1 MVVPAPSLKHLPS
14 EGCFM
19 TIQRQVSAWLIVLAV
34 IIAFMWLFADIML
47 PFLAGIVLAY
57 FLDPVADALERLKLP
72 RLVATLII
80 VLASLLALVLV
91 LLLVV
96 PLIGDQ
102 IVKFAERLPG
112 DVSTLVALFN
122 DGAPQ
127 WLKDALAKT
136 GSTLPASGSEIAA
149 KAAGWVAKLL
159 QSLLTG
165 GLALFNMMSLLIIT
179 PLVTFYMLN
188 DWDRMVA
195 LVDGWLPRD
204 HVETVRSIARDINAA
219 MAGFIRGQGT
229 VCLVLG
235 ILYAIALIAAG
246 LNFGLLIGLTAGL
259 LSFIPFVGAAVGGVL
274 AIATALV
281 QFWPDWV
288 QVLIIVAIFAAGQ
301 FLEGNFLSP
310 RLVGRSI
317 GLHPVWLMFALLAFG
332 YLFGFAGILL
342 AVPLAAAI
350 GVLSRFFLMQ
360 YLASKLY
367 LGTKKKPG
375 NVMPPLD

>member
-1 MVVPAPSLKHLPS
+1 
-14 EGCFM
+14 M
-19 TIQRQVSAWLIVLAV
+19 TVQRQVSIWLIVLGA

-72 RLVATLII
+72 RLAATLVI
-80 VLASLLALVLV
+80 VLTSVLVLVLV

-102 IVKFAERLPG
+102 IGKFAERLPSN
-112 DVSTLVALFN
+112 VSTLVTLFN
-122 DGAPQ
+122 DLAPA
-127 WLKDALAKT
+127 WMKDALAET
-136 GSTLPASGSEIAA
+136 SATLPAAGSDIAA
-149 KAAGWVAKLL
+149 KAAVWVAGLL
-159 QSLLTG
+159 QSILSG
-165 GLALFNMMSLLIIT
+165 GLALFNLISLLIIT

-188 DWDRMVA
+188 DWDRMVER
-195 LVDGWLPRD
+195 VDGWIPRD
-204 HVETVRSIARDINAA
+204 HLATVRGVARDINSA

-229 VCLVLG
+229 VCMLLG
-235 ILYAIALIAAG
+235 IFYAVALIAAG

-259 LSFIPFVGAAVGGVL
+259 LSFIPFVGAAIGGVL

-288 QVLIIVAIFAAGQ
+288 QILIIAGIFAIGQ
-301 FLEGNFLSP
+301 FIEGNFLSP
-310 RLVGRSI
+310 KLVGQSI
-317 GLHPVWLMFALLAFG
+317 GVHPVWLMFALLAFG

-350 GVLSRFFLMQ
+350 GVLSKFFLNK

-367 LGTKKKPG
+367 LGVKKRRRPT
-375 NVMPPLD
+375 PPQGG

>member
-1 MVVPAPSLKHLPS
+1 
-14 EGCFM
+14 M
-19 TIQRQVSAWLIVLAV
+19 TIQRQVSVWLLALAA
-34 IIAFMWLFADIML
+34 IIAFMWVFKDILL

-72 RLVATLII
+72 RLAATLII
-80 VLASLLALVLV
+80 VLTSAISVVVL

-102 IVKFAERLPG
+102 IGRFAARLPQ
-112 DVSTLVALFN
+112 DVNTLIQLF
-122 DGAPQ
+122 DTHAPA
-127 WLKDALAKT
+127 WLKTALQRT
-136 GSTLPASGSEIAA
+136 ESNLPQSATEIAG
-149 KAAGWVAKLL
+149 KAASWIAQLVQSIVSGANVVFNMI
-159 QSLLTG
+159 SLLV
-165 GLALFNMMSLLIIT
+165 IT

-195 LVDGWLPRD
+195 RIDSWLPRD
-204 HVETVRSIARDINAA
+204 HVDTVRAIARDINTA

-229 VCLVLG
+229 VCMVLG
-235 ILYAIALIAAG
+235 IFYAVALIMAG

-259 LSFIPFVGAAVGGVL
+259 LSFIPYFGAAIGGVL

-288 QVLIIVAIFAAGQ
+288 QVLIIAAIFAGGQ

-310 RLVGRSI
+310 KLVGRSI
-317 GLHPVWLMFALLAFG
+317 GVHPVWLMFALLAFG

-350 GVLSRFFLMQ
+350 GVLSRFLLGQ
-360 YLASKLY
+360 YLESRLY
-367 LGTKKKPG
+367 LGTSGGRPKP
-375 NVMPPLD
+375 PTD

>member
-1 MVVPAPSLKHLPS
+1 
-14 EGCFM
+14 M
-19 TIQRQVSAWLIVLAV
+19 TIQRQVSVWTAVLAA
-34 IIAFMWLFADIML
+34 IIAFMWLFADILL

-72 RLVATLII
+72 RLAATLVI
-80 VLASLLALVLV
+80 VLASVFALVLA
-91 LLLVV
+91 LLLVA

-102 IVKFAERLPG
+102 IARFAERLPG
-112 DVSTLVALFN
+112 DVSTLIALFN
-122 DGAPQ
+122 DMAPG

-136 GSTLPASGSEIAA
+136 GSALPSSGSEIAS

-159 QSLLTG
+159 QSILSG
-165 GLALFNMMSLLIIT
+165 GLALFNLMSLLIIT

-195 LVDGWLPRD
+195 RVDGWLPRD
-204 HVETVRSIARDINAA
+204 HVETVRTISRDINTA

-229 VCLVLG
+229 VCLLLG
-235 ILYAIALIAAG
+235 TFYAIALIAAG

-259 LSFIPFVGAAVGGVL
+259 LSFVPFVGAAVGGVL

-288 QVLIIVAIFAAGQ
+288 HVLIIAAIFAAGQ
-301 FLEGNFLSP
+301 FIEGNFLSP

-317 GLHPVWLMFALLAFG
+317 GVHPVWLMFALLAFG
-332 YLFGFAGILL
+332 YLFGFAGVLL

-350 GVLSRFFLMQ
+350 GVLSRFFLHQ

-375 NVMPPLD
+375 KLTPPLD